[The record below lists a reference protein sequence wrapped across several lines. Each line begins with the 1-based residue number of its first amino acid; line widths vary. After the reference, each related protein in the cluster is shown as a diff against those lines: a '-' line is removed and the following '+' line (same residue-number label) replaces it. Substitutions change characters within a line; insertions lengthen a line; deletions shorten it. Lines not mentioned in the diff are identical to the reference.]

1 MSSDAEIRRAR
12 KRRARRSR
20 ARRVASSARTGEAS
34 IYRVAQQA
42 GVSIVTVSRVFNDYP
57 HVSAAMRDRVLTA
70 ARQVGYQPRL
80 VSKRNLLAV
89 LVGGLEH
96 LAAGDQSSRLMLA
109 LMRAAAARGYLI
121 EFLPASTAELATQ
134 HLVNGLIEVGLTCDE
149 VNALRDLPPVPKVA
163 INNRQVAD
171 DWNVVSIDPTS
182 EIQLA
187 VRHLLDLGHRK
198 MALIH
203 DSSRGWYAEQREAG
217 FRAALRE
224 ANLEH
229 RHILLS
235 SYRQSP
241 QELARQ
247 VMDTGCTG
255 CICMCNQG
263 GLPVLD
269 SLQNELK
276 LRVPEDISLIA
287 MENARVTPYVSP
299 RLTTLAQPLEQVAE
313 AAVEGLLKQA
323 GEAKPER
330 FVHVLK
336 SRLIQR
342 DSVRRLD

>member
-1 MSSDAEIRRAR
+1 MSSDSERRPAR
-12 KRRARRSR
+12 KSRARRSR
-20 ARRVASSARTGEAS
+20 LRRAATPVQPGEAS

-57 HVSAAMRDRVLTA
+57 HVSTAMRDRVLTA

-109 LMRAAAARGYLI
+109 LVRAAAARDYLV
-121 EFLPASTAELATQ
+121 EFLPASATELATQ
-134 HLVNGLIEVGLTCDE
+134 HLVNGLIEVGLTGDE
-149 VNALRDLPPVPKVA
+149 VASLRDLPSVPKVA
-163 INNRQVAD
+163 LNNRQVPD
-171 DWNVVSIDPTS
+171 DWNVVSIDPAA
-182 EIQLA
+182 EVQLA
-187 VRHLLDLGHRK
+187 VRHLMDQGHRK
-198 MALIH
+198 LALVH

-224 ANLEH
+224 VNLDH
-229 RHILLS
+229 RHVLLC

-241 QELARQ
+241 QDLARK
-247 VMDTGCTG
+247 VIDTGCTG
-255 CICMCNQG
+255 CLCMCNQG

-269 SLQNELK
+269 GLQNELK
-276 LRVPEDISLIA
+276 LRIPEDLSLIT
-287 MENARVTPYVSP
+287 MENARVSPYVSP
-299 RLTTLAQPLEQVAE
+299 RLTTMAQPLDQLAE

-323 GEAKPER
+323 TEPKPER
-330 FVHVLK
+330 FVHMLK

-342 DSVRRLD
+342 DSVRRLG